1 MEAGQLV
8 PGARALMQAAAP
20 VWSGGHVLRSP
31 QDTAGLVFL
40 TDQSRLYR
48 LSGASWMEAEQCHRR
63 ADAHGLDN
71 WERSAGLE
79 QVTRPALPL
88 SLPRIHALSLAISQ
102 KCNLGCVYCYAQ
114 EGGFGAPTTL
124 MSQETAFAAVD
135 RLLDGAGPG
144 DTVQLSFLGGE
155 PLANRLVIRAATEY
169 AASRAAAQQV
179 KISLAITTN
188 GTMLTP
194 EDGEFFERH
203 GFAVTVSLDGI
214 GETHDR
220 LRPSKDGRPSYHR
233 ILERVRPLLKLQRA
247 MQVSARA
254 TVTPANLQLR
264 ETLDEFIDLGFHSVG
279 FSPMLASPT
288 GHGEMGRSDL
298 ELMLV
303 EMVCCGTAFER
314 AICEGRRYPFQN
326 MVNAMR
332 EIHAGS
338 HRPLPCGAGA
348 GYLGVGADGALSA
361 CHRFVNDPA
370 GAMGS
375 LDRGVD
381 DAGRAAWMHER
392 QVDRQEPCRAC
403 WARYLCGGG
412 CHHEVIHRGRVAC
425 DFIRGW
431 LHYCLQAYARLMD
444 SCPVYFDEGKTP
456 AV

>member
-1 MEAGQLV
+1 
-8 PGARALMQAAAP
+8 
-20 VWSGGHVLRSP
+20 
-31 QDTAGLVFL
+31 
-40 TDQSRLYR
+40 
-48 LSGASWMEAEQCHRR
+48 
-63 ADAHGLDN
+63 
-71 WERSAGLE
+71 
-79 QVTRPALPL
+79 
-88 SLPRIHALSLAISQ
+88 
-102 KCNLGCVYCYAQ
+102 
-114 EGGFGAPTTL
+114 

-135 RLLDGAGPG
+135 RLLDGAGPA

-155 PLANRLVIRAATEY
+155 PLANRGVIRAATEY
-169 AASRAAAQQV
+169 AAGRAKAQGV
-179 KISLAITTN
+179 RISLAITTN

-194 EDGEFFERH
+194 EDGDFFERY
-203 GFAVTVSLDGI
+203 GFAVTVSLDGA

-220 LRPSKDGRPSYHR
+220 LRPSKDGRPSYRR
-233 ILERVRPLLKLQRA
+233 IMERVRPLLKRQRA

-264 ETLDEFIDLGFHSVG
+264 ETLEEFIDLGFHSVG

-288 GHGEMGRSDL
+288 GRGEMGRNDL

-303 EMVCCGTAFER
+303 EMVCCGAAFER
-314 AICEGRRYPFQN
+314 AVCEGRRYPFQN

-338 HRPLPCGAGA
+338 HRPLPCGAGS

-361 CHRFVNDPA
+361 CHRFVNDPV

-381 DAGRAAWMHER
+381 DAARAAWVNER
-392 QVDRQEPCRAC
+392 NVDRQEPCRSC

-444 SCPVYFDEGKTP
+444 SCPAYFNEGKTP
-456 AV
+456 AI